1 MPLSRH
7 ERYVVYMGKKKSFW
21 EVGHH
26 PSLSLSLSPSQL
38 SVCYLS
44 LSLLSFYGSN
54 WQHCVTALL
63 YDVYV
68 SQVGHGRRANRLMF
82 VLFSLL
88 AVRADRMRG
97 GRNKFGPMYKR
108 DRARKLQVMRERQ
121 LTTPT
126 GSSTSS
132 RGAAAH
138 PSPNNNNNGG
148 GQSAGG
154 NSGQTSSSAA
164 GMYAD
169 MGYSP
174 SGYTGVK
181 HEIQIPQ
188 VSSLTSSPD
197 SSPSPLTVPGGAL
210 YPGQS
215 FDILK
220 NLSFY
225 II

>member
-1 MPLSRH
+1 
-7 ERYVVYMGKKKSFW
+7 
-21 EVGHH
+21 
-26 PSLSLSLSPSQL
+26 
-38 SVCYLS
+38 
-44 LSLLSFYGSN
+44 
-54 WQHCVTALL
+54 
-63 YDVYV
+63 
-68 SQVGHGRRANRLMF
+68 
-82 VLFSLL
+82 
-88 AVRADRMRG
+88 
-97 GRNKFGPMYKR
+97 MYKR

-132 RGAAAH
+132 RGGGAAH
-138 PSPNNNNNGG
+138 PSPNNNNNNGG

-169 MGYSP
+169 IGYSP

-215 FDILK
+215 FDP
-220 NLSFY
+220 F
-225 II
+225 